1 MDVKDM
7 DLTQYDDVTA
17 LTLGWRENLP
27 RVVYVLDPDAPE
39 GSQLCGTFVP
49 RGTSVCKSDAQSL
62 LWFLAWEK
70 DKRNLRDIAPE
81 CQHPVNRLY
90 AWHAYDGT
98 LCVCCN
104 DCGAVLRGD
113 EK

>member
-39 GSQLCGTFVP
+39 GSQLCSTFVP
-49 RGTSVCKSDAQSL
+49 RGTPVCKSDAQSL

-70 DKRNLRDIAPE
+70 DKRYLHDIAPE
-81 CQHPVNRLY
+81 CQHPANRLY
-90 AWHAYDGT
+90 AWHEYDGT
-98 LCVCCN
+98 LCVCFN
-104 DCGAVLRGD
+104 DCGAVL
-113 EK
+113 